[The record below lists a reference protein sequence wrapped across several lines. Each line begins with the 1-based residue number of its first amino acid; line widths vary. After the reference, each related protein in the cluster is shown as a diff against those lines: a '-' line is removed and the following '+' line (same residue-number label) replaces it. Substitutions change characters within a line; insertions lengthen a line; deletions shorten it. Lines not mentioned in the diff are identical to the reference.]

1 MSGPTRFM
9 PTAITY
15 DQPTNA
21 LVADLASQKSY
32 EELLQTTRCL
42 ATELQRRSCTKL
54 YVDAR
59 HTELHL
65 TALQAFH
72 LAVACADQ
80 VPRGLHVAVTVRPAQ
95 RLLTELAQVAARLR
109 GVVLEMFES
118 PQEAR
123 GWLA

>member
-1 MSGPTRFM
+1 MSGPTRCLSA
-9 PTAITY
+9 AITY
-15 DQPTNA
+15 DRPANA
-21 LVADLASQKSY
+21 LIADLIRQKNY

-54 YVDAR
+54 YIDAR
-59 HTELHL
+59 HTELEL

-72 LAVACADQ
+72 LVAASADL
-80 VPRGLHVAVTVRPAQ
+80 VPRGLHVAVIVRPAH

-118 PQEAR
+118 PQDAR